1 MCKKKMFAR
10 NRNLIELCV
19 DPSLNWDVAKYV
31 LCPFCTDF
39 RELAGAAQFS
49 KIGAL
54 CFKQGLDVLEQED
67 CVLEQKLSVL

>member
-1 MCKKKMFAR
+1 MCKKKMFAS

-54 CFKQGLDVLEQED
+54 KQKFQCFRSSGVFTIR
-67 CVLEQKLSVL
+67 